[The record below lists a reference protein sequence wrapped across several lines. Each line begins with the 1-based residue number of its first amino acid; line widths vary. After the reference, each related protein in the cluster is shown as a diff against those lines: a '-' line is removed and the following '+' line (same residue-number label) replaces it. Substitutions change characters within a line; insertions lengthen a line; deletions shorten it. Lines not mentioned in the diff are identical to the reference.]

1 MAKDAPQQSPP
12 TPGAA
17 SAPESPRS
25 PCSPSK
31 TAELWDG
38 YERLAVEKAKERD
51 ELMHETHER
60 DDCST
65 SRTSFDFRFKR
76 AQTTI
81 PSTTTSGCKFCGR
94 PIIYASGMCEGCF
107 KRTVISP
114 GNEEITTPLGASEHN
129 MAVSGLCQISLRE
142 EIITPTYASPKRA
155 SFCPLPAHLT
165 DASTRTSSTQ
175 PGSVGRRKKSP
186 SEPTQPSLQLQ
197 ITPSTHTPRS
207 QANSPPMTPTSP
219 PGTAHSLNST
229 RRSSLA
235 NVTMLP
241 KPRYPHARND
251 SGTPSEFSTL
261 YQTVSTTTTPPAS
274 LHRFGYPLQNTTSAW
289 DDWDSDEEEEQ
300 GEEEER
306 PGLSSW
312 MGRRKIRS
320 RNGGGAGGS
329 GGGSGA
335 KASMDQYD
343 SSGEETREKMT
354 MARKSRDERV
364 EQSRVESVGGMS
376 VRVERLVEPSRDNK
390 VKKPSGFVRALS
402 CGCGTA
408 E

>member
-1 MAKDAPQQSPP
+1 MAKDALQQSPP

-17 SAPESPRS
+17 SPPKSPRS

-60 DDCST
+60 NDCST

-76 AQTTI
+76 AQSTI
-81 PSTTTSGCKFCGR
+81 PSTITSGCKFCGR
-94 PIIYASGMCEGCF
+94 PIIYASSMCEGCF
-107 KRTVISP
+107 KRTVVSP
-114 GNEEITTPLGASEHN
+114 GNEEVTTPLGAAEDN
-129 MAVSGLCQISLRE
+129 MAVSSLCKIPSRE

-165 DASTRTSSTQ
+165 DASTRSSSTQ

-197 ITPSTHTPRS
+197 IMPSTSTSRS
-207 QANSPPMTPTSP
+207 QANSAPMTPTSP

-241 KPRYPHARND
+241 KSRYPHARND

-274 LHRFGYPLQNTTSAW
+274 LRRFGYPLQNTTSAW

-300 GEEEER
+300 AEEEER

-320 RNGGGAGGS
+320 RNGGGAA
-329 GGGSGA
+329 GGGGGA
-335 KASMDQYD
+335 AGKTSMDQYD
-343 SSGEETREKMT
+343 SSGEEAREKMT
-354 MARKSRDERV
+354 MARKSRDDRV
-364 EQSRVESVGGMS
+364 EQSRVESVGGTS
-376 VRVERLVEPSRDNK
+376 VRVERLVEPSRDSK